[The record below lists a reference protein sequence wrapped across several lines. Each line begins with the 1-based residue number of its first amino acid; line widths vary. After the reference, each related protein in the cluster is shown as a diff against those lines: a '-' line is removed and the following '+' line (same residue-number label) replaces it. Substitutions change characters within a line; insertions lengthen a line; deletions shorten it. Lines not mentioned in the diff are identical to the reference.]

1 MLDTVTTVV
10 YILKIAAH
18 LDQYSLIENS
28 FLPVTLFFCAE
39 EKKKKKKKKC
49 INKVL

>member
-1 MLDTVTTVV
+1 MLVTVTTIV

-18 LDQYSLIENS
+18 LGQYSLIENS
-28 FLPVTLFFCAE
+28 FLPVALFFCAKE
-39 EKKKKKKKKC
+39 KKKC